1 MLQTAGDVL
10 KKLKIKPLTKEQII
24 ISMDRLTRFKAPD
37 VKYLRVFSDVLTS
50 NLILPKLKKSEIE
63 RMDYA
68 EVTTLAEFVFNYS
81 IKAAGLAFD
90 DDYLINQ
97 RLLDYEKSI
106 FQVNS
111 NVEAFLKN
119 KINYKAALN
128 LLREEALPLNLKWL
142 KSLSYS
148 TEPIQERVE
157 KSLLYPLE
165 KVFICEG
172 ITEETLLPVF
182 AKLLGYDF
190 EKNGIYVLSA
200 GGKNQVVKTFY
211 RLVDILKIPI
221 FVLLDNDAGENYNEI
236 LPRLRSIDKVH
247 VLKIGEFEDALPP
260 HLVERTLAYATRNI
274 SLAPHDD
281 ITSAASRV
289 EYLENFFKH
298 RGLHEFKKSEFAN
311 MVKNNILDFS
321 DVSDEIKEVVEEL
334 RTLNAN
340 CENISSG

>member
-1 MLQTAGDVL
+1 MYQVL
-10 KKLKIKPLTKEQII
+10 IEKLDDFGRGIAHINNKVVFIANALPEEEVEIKIINDKKSYMEASVVKYIKLSKDRIESKCPYFEVCGGCNLLHLSYENTLTFKQSKIKEL
-24 ISMDRLTRFKAPD
+24 
-37 VKYLRVFSDVLTS
+37 
-50 NLILPKLKKSEIE
+50 LK
-63 RMDYA
+63 
-68 EVTTLAEFVFNYS
+68 
-81 IKAAGLAFD
+81 
-90 DDYLINQ
+90 
-97 RLLDYEKSI
+97 
-106 FQVNS
+106 
-111 NVEAFLKN
+111 KN

-221 FVLLDNDAGENYNEI
+221 FVLLDSDAGENYNEI

-321 DVSDEIKEVVEEL
+321 DVSDEIKEVIEEL